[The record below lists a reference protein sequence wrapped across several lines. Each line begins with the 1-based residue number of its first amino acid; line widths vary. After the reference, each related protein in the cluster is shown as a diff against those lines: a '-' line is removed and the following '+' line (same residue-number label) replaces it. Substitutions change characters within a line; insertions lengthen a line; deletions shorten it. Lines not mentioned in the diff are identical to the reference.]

1 MSVEKLKNLAPE
13 IETEQTPAI
22 ETTPAPAPAPTVE
35 EELDAEEAEFQAM
48 RRDLPGV
55 KGSSGAGIVAIG
67 VSKTPGKN
75 EFFRT
80 HSTFRPIVPMVD
92 VEIGMQKHFF
102 AVMPDMVAPLASIG
116 ITVSDHCLYL
126 TITTRGAYKLIP
138 VRQAD
143 ENGDQNEYNRTKE
156 IGLVAGIDEWV
167 RLYTDLENHVYK
179 VFKAPPERF
188 PEAPNWPDLKPAR
201 IIRLAFKDRG
211 RLIDGPEHP
220 LFKKWTAR
228 DSS

>member
-35 EELDAEEAEFQAM
+35 EELDEEEAEFQAM

-67 VSKTPGKN
+67 VSKIPGKN

-80 HSTFRPIVPMVD
+80 HPTFRPIVPMVD
-92 VEIGMQKHFF
+92 VEIGMEKHFL

-116 ITVSDHCLYL
+116 ITVSDFCLYL

-138 VRQAD
+138 VRQANED
-143 ENGDQNEYNRTKE
+143 GDQNEYNRTKE
-156 IGLVAGIDEWV
+156 IGLVAGVDDGCDSTLIWKT
-167 RLYTDLENHVYK
+167 RSTKFSLHRRN
-179 VFKAPPERF
+179 AF
-188 PEAPNWPDLKPAR
+188 PKHR
-201 IIRLAFKDRG
+201 T
-211 RLIDGPEHP
+211 GP
-220 LFKKWTAR
+220 T
-228 DSS
+228 